1 VHLGRRSYVGSGGN
15 VTARVSVGHF
25 TSIAGNVAM
34 HARIQH
40 PCIAHPELVGSGPG
54 WFDPEY
60 PAPDSEDRIVIGS
73 DVWIGRDAVLLGG
86 ITIGDGAIVGAY
98 SVVAKDVPPYSV
110 VVGNPAQVIRYRFDR
125 PTVAAL
131 LRIRWWDWPDDLI
144 AQRAAE
150 LRDVRTLVAKHDW
163 PQA

>member
-1 VHLGRRSYVGSGGN
+1 
-15 VTARVSVGHF
+15 
-25 TSIAGNVAM
+25 
-34 HARIQH
+34 
-40 PCIAHPELVGSGPG
+40 
-54 WFDPEY
+54 
-60 PAPDSEDRIVIGS
+60 
-73 DVWIGRDAVLLGG
+73 
-86 ITIGDGAIVGAY
+86 
-98 SVVAKDVPPYSV
+98 VAKDVPPYSV